1 MDAGGVNESLS
12 AIADA
17 SHPSRIAPVERDTAH
32 FSPRPLQGCDE
43 APLALKSYH
52 ISCPAALKRE
62 RHLFHFSVEK
72 SEAPARVSRA
82 QIIPQRHREGK
93 RNTCLPHWPLRYR
106 AGPTAGSGHEAILSP
121 CLPFSTLTSTS
132 SGAVAGPDWQRR
144 GLPRE
149 EIRRIKMSARPIRKC
164 DCCGRA
170 TGTPSRS
177 LWTTFTPTACATA
190 HCSDSTKTCMMM
202 LQRKLH
208 C

>member
-1 MDAGGVNESLS
+1 MKL
-12 AIADA
+12 
-17 SHPSRIAPVERDTAH
+17 
-32 FSPRPLQGCDE
+32 
-43 APLALKSYH
+43 LALKSYH

-72 SEAPARVSRA
+72 SETPARLSRA
-82 QIIPQRHREGK
+82 QIIPQRHRERK

-149 EIRRIKMSARPIRKC
+149 EIRRNLQCRPDRYEN
-164 DCCGRA
+164 
-170 TGTPSRS
+170 
-177 LWTTFTPTACATA
+177 ATA
-190 HCSDSTKTCMMM
+190 VDE
-202 LQRKLH
+202 QRAPQVEVSGRRLH
-208 C
+208 LRRALPHAARTRRRLA